1 MKIPKTA
8 HSRRRIRKRN
18 GTVVAERKHAAEEAE
33 FGPHVTN
40 ITRMYRG
47 KKARDKVKDIALV
60 GGATVSEARREGRLG
75 MAGASA
81 SAIALRGS
89 SSKLGPDKLDVGK
102 ASLTH
107 LGDRHL

>member
-1 MKIPKTA
+1 MKSFENSQNTA

-60 GGATVSEARREGRLG
+60 GGATVSEARREGR
-75 MAGASA
+75 AARGAQHA
-81 SAIALRGS
+81 SPLY
-89 SSKLGPDKLDVGK
+89 
-102 ASLTH
+102 
-107 LGDRHL
+107 